1 MPNLYKQ
8 TWVVWTARNYSCFKL
23 NTRFWNNSQEE
34 WFCQTCHSGLFCGH
48 HCLSSYHFYAGLS
61 ALISSLWTYRRP
73 VCWALNS
80 AVFGDRFWLAS
91 VRSYGWR
98 CCIFRK
104 LNDSHG
110 CATSAVAIYISIYT
124 VQRWVCHR
132 FLLGCWTPFCFTPS
146 NHV

>member
-48 HCLSSYHFYAGLS
+48 HCLSSYHVYAGLS

-91 VRSYGWR
+91 VRTYGWR
-98 CCIFRK
+98 FCIFRHLVK
-104 LNDSHG
+104 HTIVPLIDWLILY
-110 CATSAVAIYISIYT
+110 IYMEGWNAGSI
-124 VQRWVCHR
+124 VKAQSGLDEVCSSWH
-132 FLLGCWTPFCFTPS
+132 S
-146 NHV
+146 